1 MAPNIDHIGTPSV
14 CNRAFLPLAIEAG
27 IEETIT
33 SLIPLAMDKRS
44 LLKAVVEALW
54 EENRPLAEALNI
66 DTLDAVLAYI
76 MSQARTPIVFACD
89 LPTQLNRDGPASVSA
104 ARDGGTPAQVNVTC
118 SEDDAPTPLTRYAI
132 YLDGIF
138 ARTATYTPD
147 TGWVNDSV
155 LDVPED
161 ARQHTIRVLFVDDDL
176 AITRFGPVATF
187 T

>member
-1 MAPNIDHIGTPSV
+1 MPNIDNIGTPCV
-14 CNRAFLPLAIEAG
+14 CNRAFVALAIEAG
-27 IEETIT
+27 IEDTIT

-66 DTLDAVLAYI
+66 DTLDAILAYI
-76 MSQARTPIVFACD
+76 MSQARTPIVFAAD

-104 ARDGGTPAQVNVTC
+104 ARDGGTPAQVNVTF
-118 SEDDAPTPLTRYAI
+118 SDDASASPLTRYAI

-138 ARTATYTPD
+138 ARTATYTHGS
-147 TGWVNDSV
+147 GWVNDSIP
-155 LDVPED
+155 DVVED
-161 ARQHTIRVLFVDDDL
+161 AQPHTIRVLFVDDDL